1 MFLSNSVV
9 ADLLS
14 FSLGMLPSEWRRLA
28 KQKFD
33 HALLWD
39 PIAASETLSRSFTA
53 DTDSWYVALGAVAT
67 SRDVAT
73 QAAQADRP
81 YSIEIKS
88 TSGGRDFRVPDGVE
102 TVVVVAAEGQP
113 AGLRCAGDPEV
124 FLDGTQ
130 PWQRCNPW
138 GWFIDRRLHRITDYA
153 EASEAEPRPPVAAA
167 RRPGR
172 RRQRTLWHLPEW
184 LDLFRRR

>member
-1 MFLSNSVV
+1 MILSNSVV

-88 TSGGRDFRVPDGVE
+88 TSGGRDFQSAPEDFDNFFGTAQLPSVWGAPLFVKPAATIQVTLTNLVAIPRTVRVS
-102 TVVVVAAEGQP
+102 
-113 AGLRCAGDPEV
+113 V
-124 FLDGTQ
+124 FGFKIF
-130 PWQRCNPW
+130 N
-138 GWFIDRRLHRITDYA
+138 TDMG
-153 EASEAEPRPPVAAA
+153 E
-167 RRPGR
+167 
-172 RRQRTLWHLPEW
+172 
-184 LDLFRRR
+184 